1 MEEIANV
8 LAILYRRLPEDAVVE
23 KHLVEIATRL
33 LNEQVG
39 CSECEQSTQDEF
51 DNLQNEVLEQKAY
64 TYDQIIEDLKAYE
77 YNIHRNK
84 PDLEPVYAKYKP
96 RTVLNYGR
104 AMKWWFAQHDD
115 DMWLS
120 RANTN
125 IQPILDLIRNRDL
138 CSMDYAKQR
147 TSALKIVMEMY
158 GMNEQSEVL
167 GAEIKCINDQIN
179 TARSIKKLQE
189 VQHID
194 ELNEYFEEMAM
205 WLEDQLPKLGN
216 DWTNDHGLCVFVYL
230 YLNYAVLRNSEVY
243 DMTISD
249 CELDGNHINLTTK
262 EIVVVNHKNS
272 VKDGTRRIS
281 FEHDASMNL
290 LCEKGI
296 GNYVISQTQPSKK
309 GQPYKS
315 ATSIYDL
322 LKSKLGKGH
331 RALRHAK
338 TSQVLNTQDQASIR
352 ELAHNQ
358 GHSVGV
364 QNEYYL
370 TAV

>member
-8 LAILYRRLPEDAVVE
+8 LAILYRRLPEDAIVE

-104 AMKWWFAQHDD
+104 AIKWWFAQHDD

-167 GAEIKCINDQIN
+167 GAEIKCINEQIN
-179 TARSIKKLQE
+179 TARSIKE
-189 VQHID
+189 
-194 ELNEYFEEMAM
+194 
-205 WLEDQLPKLGN
+205 
-216 DWTNDHGLCVFVYL
+216 
-230 YLNYAVLRNSEVY
+230 
-243 DMTISD
+243 
-249 CELDGNHINLTTK
+249 
-262 EIVVVNHKNS
+262 
-272 VKDGTRRIS
+272 
-281 FEHDASMNL
+281 
-290 LCEKGI
+290 
-296 GNYVISQTQPSKK
+296 
-309 GQPYKS
+309 
-315 ATSIYDL
+315 TSR
-322 LKSKLGKGH
+322 SP
-331 RALRHAK
+331 
-338 TSQVLNTQDQASIR
+338 
-352 ELAHNQ
+352 AH
-358 GHSVGV
+358 
-364 QNEYYL
+364 
-370 TAV
+370 